1 MICKRLLRSRLSLT
15 SNTNSITFQHDMKT
29 KLIKEQ
35 LVLKVKDM
43 KTKQTGIKEL
53 NKAKARLVDWHW

>member
-1 MICKRLLRSRLSLT
+1 
-15 SNTNSITFQHDMKT
+15 MKI

-53 NKAKARLVDWHW
+53 NKAKARPVDWHW

>member
-1 MICKRLLRSRLSLT
+1 
-15 SNTNSITFQHDMKT
+15 MKI